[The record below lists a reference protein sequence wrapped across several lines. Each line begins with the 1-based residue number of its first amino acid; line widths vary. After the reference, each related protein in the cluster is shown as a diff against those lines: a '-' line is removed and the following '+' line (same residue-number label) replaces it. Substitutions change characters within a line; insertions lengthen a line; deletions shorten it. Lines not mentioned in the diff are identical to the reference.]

1 MSSIPP
7 PPGPLGP
14 QVNHPRAV
22 ASLVCAIVGLM
33 FFGILLGTVAIVL
46 GYQSR
51 NAIRLDPLKFKGDG
65 LARAGLILGIV
76 DVVAYV
82 AIVAGGIGAS

>member
-7 PPGPLGP
+7 PPLPSS
-14 QVNHPRAV
+14 QKNHPRAV
-22 ASLVCAIVGLM
+22 AALVCAVVGLL
-33 FFGILLGTVAIVL
+33 FFGIVLGVVAIVL
-46 GYQSR
+46 GYQAR

-65 LARAGLILGIV
+65 IALAGLVLGII

-82 AIVAGGIGAS
+82 AIVAGGLGGS

>member
-7 PPGPLGP
+7 PPLPSS
-14 QVNHPRAV
+14 QTNHPRAI

-33 FFGILLGTVAIVL
+33 FFGILLGIVAIVL
-46 GYQSR
+46 GYQAR
-51 NAIRLDPLKFKGDG
+51 NAIRMDPLRFKGDG
-65 LARAGLILGIV
+65 LARAGVILGIV

-82 AIVAGGIGAS
+82 AIVAGGIGVS

>member
-7 PPGPLGP
+7 PPLPSS
-14 QVNHPRAV
+14 QANHPKAV
-22 ASLVCAIVGLM
+22 AALVCGIAGLM

-46 GYQSR
+46 GYQAR
-51 NAIRLDPLKFKGDG
+51 TAIRTDPLRFRGDG

-82 AIVAGGIGAS
+82 VIVVGGIGAS